1 MADAIK
7 LADVV
12 EAEGTTVSE
21 YVAQLLHEHLTTVDV
36 HRISNQE
43 ALPIDKAS

>member
-12 EAEGTTVSE
+12 EAQGTTVSE
-21 YVAQLLHEHLTTVDV
+21 YVAQLLHEHLATVEISRTT
-36 HRISNQE
+36 NQE
-43 ALPIDKAS
+43 TLQINQAS

>member
-12 EAEGTTVSE
+12 EARGTTVSE
-21 YVAQLLHEHLTTVDV
+21 YVAQLLHEHLTTVDI
-36 HRISNQE
+36 HSISNQE
-43 ALPIDKAS
+43 TLPINQAS